1 MQSARFNAEFFGLQ
15 VSTID
20 MRHTIQGGGV
30 LLVST
35 AQGTAGRDVLALVGR
50 PSSTWWTP

>member
-1 MQSARFNAEFFGLQ
+1 MPSARFSAEFFGLQ
-15 VSTID
+15 FSTND
-20 MRHTIQGGGV
+20 MRHTIQGGGM